1 MSYNCS
7 KCGKLL
13 TEFDFNFTKNL
24 KGSFNKK
31 SYKCANCLAK
41 TDYLSNIKKPNF
53 FIYIFPY
60 LAITFVALFIKFI
73 DNFTKEEIYN
83 GLWTIL
89 LIACVIGYITC
100 AIRSIRDFKS
110 LKDESYETSCIRTT
124 YDSSTNSLVS
134 STTTEYVGDDHII
147 EKMWL
152 FFIYPIWGIFV
163 YLYRIIK
170 YYRDINKNYTKEAVI
185 AYNKTVKETE
195 KFILPNKFCYPHNIE
210 EMFEIERKKYKELRQ
225 KTISKYSY
233 LGNEQV
239 KNQIKKLKKPAIN
252 LRSNQT
258 LYKVLFNCG
267 SISFVSNTSGVKK
280 IIFNN
285 YAIHNIDQKT
295 LIDLFNFVN
304 ESLENDDNL
313 SYQKIREIL

>member
-7 KCGKLL
+7 KCGELL

-31 SYKCANCLAK
+31 SCECANCLAK

-60 LAITFVALFIKFI
+60 LAITFVALFAKFV

-83 GLWTIL
+83 GLWAIL
-89 LIACVIGYITC
+89 IIACVIGYITC

-110 LKDESYETSCIRTT
+110 LEDESYETSCIRTT

-134 STTTEYVGDDHII
+134 STSTEYVGDDHIT
-147 EKMWL
+147 EKVCL
-152 FFIYPIWGIFV
+152 FFIYPVWGIFV
-163 YLYRIIK
+163 YMYRIIK
-170 YYRDINKNYTKEAVI
+170 YYYVKNKNFTREVLR

-195 KFILPNKFCYPHNIE
+195 KFILPHNIE

-239 KNQIKKLKKPAIN
+239 KNQIKKLKKPTIN

-258 LYKVLFNCG
+258 VYKVLFNCR
-267 SISFVSNTSGVKK
+267 SISFVTSTSGVKK
-280 IIFNN
+280 VIFNN
-285 YAIHNIDQKT
+285 YAIKNIDQET
-295 LIDLFNFVN
+295 LIDLFNLVN

-313 SYQKIREIL
+313 INQKIREIL

>member
-24 KGSFNKK
+24 NGSFNKK
-31 SYKCANCLAK
+31 SCECANCLAR
-41 TDYLSNIKKPNF
+41 TDYLFHMKKPNF
-53 FIYIFPY
+53 LIYILPY
-60 LAITFVALFIKFI
+60 LAIAYSIWFFKEQRLDTGLWLALFFI
-73 DNFTKEEIYN
+73 SF
-83 GLWTIL
+83 
-89 LIACVIGYITC
+89 IGYITC
-100 AIRSIRDFKS
+100 SILCVMGFES

-124 YDSSTNSLVS
+124 YDASTNSFVS
-134 STTTEYVGDDHII
+134 SSGKEYVGDTHSS
-147 EKMWL
+147 EQVFL

-163 YLYRIIK
+163 YMYRIIK
-170 YYRDINKNYTKEAVI
+170 YYYVKNKNFTREVLR

-195 KFILPNKFCYPHNIE
+195 KFILPDNIE
-210 EMFEIERKKYKELRQ
+210 KRFEMERGEYKELRQ
-225 KTISKYSY
+225 KTISKYGY

-252 LRSNQT
+252 LLSNQT
-258 LYKVLFNCG
+258 VYKLLFNCG
-267 SISFVSNTSGVKK
+267 KISFVSNTTGVKK

-295 LIDLFNFVN
+295 LIDLFNFLN

-313 SYQKIREIL
+313 IYQKVREIL